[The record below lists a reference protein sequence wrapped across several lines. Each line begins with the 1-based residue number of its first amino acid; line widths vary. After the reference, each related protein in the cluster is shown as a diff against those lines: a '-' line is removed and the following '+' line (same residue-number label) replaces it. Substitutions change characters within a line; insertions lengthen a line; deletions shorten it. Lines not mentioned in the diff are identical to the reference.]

1 MWYTGLSRERT
12 LPSWRLKPPFR
23 VVFFVGEQ
31 RILEWT
37 YSQYSESSVTFL
49 LFNGRCNGRRSRFTA
64 RRPLCGV
71 CTFFSSCM
79 SGFSPVIGRFAG
91 KRHHSFTAS
100 FSFLFVFLF
109 LVFSF
114 ILSNCTELWV
124 CLQLKFLLN
133 EIGLDWT
140 GCTSNHLQ
148 ITQWKRSFFILSGKD
163 FCWKV
168 LLININVHYNSK

>member
-1 MWYTGLSRERT
+1 MILFKSSSLKQSWYMWLEGFRGKNIEAQPCRLFF
-12 LPSWRLKPPFR
+12 WRINLYFFPQSSSKLRICVIHRFEQRKNLLLRICLLEGWNHLFR

-79 SGFSPVIGRFAG
+79 SGFSPVIGRYAG
-91 KRHHSFTAS
+91 KKHHSFTAS
-100 FSFLFVFLF
+100 FSFLFVTF
-109 LVFSF
+109 VVF
-114 ILSNCTELWV
+114 ILG
-124 CLQLKFLLN
+124 
-133 EIGLDWT
+133 I
-140 GCTSNHLQ
+140 
-148 ITQWKRSFFILSGKD
+148 
-163 FCWKV
+163 
-168 LLININVHYNSK
+168 